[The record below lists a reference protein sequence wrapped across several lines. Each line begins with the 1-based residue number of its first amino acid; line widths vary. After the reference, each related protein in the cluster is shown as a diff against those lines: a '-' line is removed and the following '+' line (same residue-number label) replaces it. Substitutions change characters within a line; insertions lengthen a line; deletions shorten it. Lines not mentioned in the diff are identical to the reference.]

1 MAALPG
7 QLLALYLFGLLATG
21 VLAAALYL
29 LLRHRRSRWVV
40 APRGSTVV
48 VDNRRRELLRPRGRA
63 EALAVLAALLMLAW
77 VLFGRY
83 AVAPFF
89 PKGDARPNEAPP
101 SRAATVDAP
110 SGARLAVR
118 HYGSGNGP
126 VLVLTHGWG
135 ADQREWTWLLRSMPS
150 DTRMVT
156 WDLPGLGASTPP
168 RGKEYSLPQLA
179 GDLDAVV
186 GTVKDAPV
194 VLVGHSVGGMINI
207 EYARQHGDRLGQVVR
222 GMVQANTTF
231 TNPLETMKNADR
243 SRAMQK
249 PVYEPLLHLVSAG
262 APVFRALGWLA
273 YQSGLAHLQLAQQSF
288 SGGETWQ
295 QLDEMAR
302 YAYRSSPDVMA
313 RGVLAMLRWDGS
325 DALVS
330 AKVPTLIISGEQDVT
345 TLPVA
350 SDKMEREMP
359 MARRVRISPAAHMGP
374 VEQER
379 RYAQAMSAFT
389 SGLQVAQAQ

>member
-29 LLRHRRSRWVV
+29 LLRHRRSRWVA

-156 WDLPGLGASTPP
+156 WDLPGLSASTPP

-194 VLVGHSVGGMINI
+194 VPC
-207 EYARQHGDRLGQVVR
+207 R
-222 GMVQANTTF
+222 
-231 TNPLETMKNADR
+231 R
-243 SRAMQK
+243 SRGACTSRR
-249 PVYEPLLHLVSAG
+249 LSDTCGTVSA
-262 APVFRALGWLA
+262 A
-273 YQSGLAHLQLAQQSF
+273 
-288 SGGETWQ
+288 
-295 QLDEMAR
+295 
-302 YAYRSSPDVMA
+302 
-313 RGVLAMLRWDGS
+313 
-325 DALVS
+325 
-330 AKVPTLIISGEQDVT
+330 I
-345 TLPVA
+345 
-350 SDKMEREMP
+350 
-359 MARRVRISPAAHMGP
+359 
-374 VEQER
+374 
-379 RYAQAMSAFT
+379 
-389 SGLQVAQAQ
+389 